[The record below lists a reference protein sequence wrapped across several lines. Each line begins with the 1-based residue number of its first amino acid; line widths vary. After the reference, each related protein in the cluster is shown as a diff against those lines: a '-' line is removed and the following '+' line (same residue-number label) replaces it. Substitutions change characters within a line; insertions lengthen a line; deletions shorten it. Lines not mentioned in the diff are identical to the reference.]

1 MSSFNSNSEMILAV
15 LAVISKKSRERDRT
29 IAATSLQE
37 IEEGLKKYYSKDVTE
52 RHILN
57 VIRCL
62 GNLVIKE
69 KDPRNHRRSIYRTN
83 PNFVEEVTLTLVKLT
98 NEQEHASKFEGILY
112 APLVKQTKKNFW

>member
-1 MSSFNSNSEMILAV
+1 
-15 LAVISKKSRERDRT
+15 
-29 IAATSLQE
+29 
-37 IEEGLKKYYSKDVTE
+37 VTE

-69 KDPRNHRRSIYRTN
+69 KDPRNNRRSIYRTN

-98 NEQEHASKFEGILY
+98 NEQADDSKFEGILY
-112 APLVKQTKKNFW
+112 APLIKTDKEKFLVIDQSS